1 MDLASDLQVV
11 FSICSDSWIGF
22 RLLLQEPEFG
32 TCKVPTCLVIVE
44 IVGVVVVVRS
54 PVGAGLSRST
64 RRRSVRCRGAA
75 STSSSSRS
83 RSRSGRRRRQRVVV
97 VVVVAVA
104 VVVVLVLVLVLAVG
118 AGRSAAAAAAAFR
131 RCRQYVSEVCSALIF
146 DAASELSRLP
156 KFA

>member
-97 VVVVAVA
+97 VVVVVA
-104 VVVVLVLVLVLAVG
+104 VVVVVVLVLAVG
-118 AGRSAAAAAAAFR
+118 AGRSAAAAAAFR
-131 RCRQYVSEVCSALIF
+131 RYRQYVSEVCSALIF

>member
-97 VVVVAVA
+97 VVVVVA
-104 VVVVLVLVLVLAVG
+104 VVVVVVLVLAVG
-118 AGRSAAAAAAAFR
+118 AGRSAAAAAAAAFR
-131 RCRQYVSEVCSALIF
+131 RYRQYVSEVCSALIF

>member
-1 MDLASDLQVV
+1 MFDMNMLRD
-11 FSICSDSWIGF
+11 G
-22 RLLLQEPEFG
+22 
-32 TCKVPTCLVIVE
+32 
-44 IVGVVVVVRS
+44 
-54 PVGAGLSRST
+54 
-64 RRRSVRCRGAA
+64 RRTGG
-75 STSSSSRS
+75 SSSSLV
-83 RSRSGRRRRQRVVV
+83 VVV

-104 VVVVLVLVLVLAVG
+104 VVVVVVLVLVLAVG